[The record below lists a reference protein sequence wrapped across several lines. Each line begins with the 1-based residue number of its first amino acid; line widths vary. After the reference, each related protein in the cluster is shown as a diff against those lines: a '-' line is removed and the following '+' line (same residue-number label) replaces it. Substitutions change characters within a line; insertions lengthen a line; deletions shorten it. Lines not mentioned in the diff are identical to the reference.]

1 MEVPNFLKRVGDAL
15 VFDLDGELVYY
26 IPEEFFDV
34 NIVEIAGAYV
44 SAIGIFDYAIVSPTG
59 KVGEV
64 KPFRFPTVFLCKP
77 RYIEKVKD
85 LKIGKS
91 KEAKKYRVLHFC
103 KGDEVISQVR
113 VPEIVDNVEDVFR
126 LLVITGRI
134 PTTIRYDI
142 GHEYFEESL
151 ELNGNSFGLSM
162 QLFGILWAEL
172 CRDPNDV
179 SKPFYTTDMKDM
191 NGYKPVSIKTT
202 PNYVSPYVALAS
214 EQLDESIRAAI
225 LIDDDDAKYSPLE
238 KVVTG

>member
-1 MEVPNFLKRVGDAL
+1 
-15 VFDLDGELVYY
+15 
-26 IPEEFFDV
+26 
-34 NIVEIAGAYV
+34 
-44 SAIGIFDYAIVSPTG
+44 
-59 KVGEV
+59 
-64 KPFRFPTVFLCKP
+64 
-77 RYIEKVKD
+77 
-85 LKIGKS
+85 
-91 KEAKKYRVLHFC
+91 
-103 KGDEVISQVR
+103 
-113 VPEIVDNVEDVFR
+113 
-126 LLVITGRI
+126 
-134 PTTIRYDI
+134 
-142 GHEYFEESL
+142 
-151 ELNGNSFGLSM
+151 M